1 VDALAF
7 IIGLIIGGLI
17 IGVIARLVIPGR
29 QPIGILRTILA
40 GIAGSAIGGLIF
52 LAVDENAEDHTLIG
66 FAIAV
71 ACAAVLVW
79 LMAGAG
85 RRAGD

>member
-1 VDALAF
+1 MDVLVY

-29 QPIGILRTILA
+29 QPIGLLRTILA
-40 GIAGSAIGGLIF
+40 GIGGSAIGGLIF
-52 LAVDENAEDHTLIG
+52 WAVDKNAEDHTLVG

-71 ACAAVLVW
+71 ACAALLVW

-85 RRAGD
+85 RRRVD

>member
-1 VDALAF
+1 MDVLAY

-40 GIAGSAIGGLIF
+40 GIGGSAIGGLIF
-52 LAVDENAEDHTLIG
+52 YAVDENAEDHAVIG

-79 LMAGAG
+79 LLAGAG
-85 RRAGD
+85 RRSAD